1 VIKDADMDNFVLE
14 ERARFKNLFI
24 LAIVI
29 HIFLLLSWD
38 NRPEKLSNKHNYEA
52 PPLSLSVE
60 LKPASQTQALS
71 HTAAQLRKRTISA
84 ASHQPKDAH
93 YLAQWQS
100 YVEQFGNEHYPP
112 VLLNQNLQ
120 GDLRMMVALNKD
132 GSIHQVNIRQSSGS
146 EVLDQAAIRLVYA
159 AAPFDPLP
167 AEISQ
172 DIEILEI
179 IRTWQFRGQLS
190 TS

>member
-1 VIKDADMDNFVLE
+1 
-14 ERARFKNLFI
+14 
-24 LAIVI
+24 
-29 HIFLLLSWD
+29 
-38 NRPEKLSNKHNYEA
+38 
-52 PPLSLSVE
+52 
-60 LKPASQTQALS
+60 
-71 HTAAQLRKRTISA
+71 
-84 ASHQPKDAH
+84 
-93 YLAQWQS
+93 
-100 YVEQFGNEHYPP
+100 
-112 VLLNQNLQ
+112 
-120 GDLRMMVALNKD
+120 MVALNKD